1 MLKQFHQNRSSFLR
15 NAGIFSLIL
24 SIPVLAAMYPGTEGK
39 TGDETI
45 VIQTGKKVVTL
56 VNVFTV
62 TPDNEQKLVDLLD
75 EGTASI
81 FSKQPGFISESI
93 HRTGDAKR
101 LVLYGQWE
109 GQQYIDAFRKLP
121 EIGPYFK
128 KISELA
134 TVETVICND
143 VASIYHK

>member
-1 MLKQFHQNRSSFLR
+1 MFKQINQGSGRFLR
-15 NAGIFSLIL
+15 NASIFSLIL
-24 SIPVLAAMYPGTEGK
+24 SIPVLLAMYSK
-39 TGDETI
+39 TKGAPDDETI
-45 VIQTGKKVVTL
+45 VIHTGKKVVVL

-62 TPDNEQKLVDLLD
+62 QPENEQKLVELLD
-75 EGTASI
+75 EGTATI

-93 HRTGDAKR
+93 HRTSDGKR